1 VAGWL
6 AVAVLAAG
14 GCTGSDEGDDDA
26 GGEPDQGEVIG
37 SGDTYEA
44 TIRRDSAGVPHITG
58 DDLGDVTFG
67 QGWASGEDRA
77 CDLADQVVKI
87 RGERARWFGPGDDD
101 ANVASDLAWRQIGIF
116 DRAADDWEDVGD
128 DVRELVTAFADG
140 WNAHLDE
147 VGADGLAGWC
157 QGEEW
162 VRPVEPVEVYAYARS
177 IALYASSVQLVD
189 YIAAA
194 RPPGEQADSDDGTEA
209 DDEPDEPT
217 TTTTAGSST
226 DDAESDESALA
237 SLLPRPMA
245 SNGWAI
251 GRERSADGGGLLLA
265 NPHFPWEGELR
276 FWEVHLTIPGE
287 VDVYGVQL
295 SGLPGIGIGFTED
308 FGWTHTV
315 SAGNRFTA
323 YMLTLV
329 PGSPTTYRYGDDER
343 EMTSKEITVEV
354 LGDDGETDEVTRTMW
369 SSHYGPIIDVRA
381 VADVPQLGWTDDTA
395 LTFRDA
401 NIDDDEILEQYLGM
415 VRADDFDDFVAVHR
429 DVTGVPLFNTIAA
442 SSDGRAWYADT
453 SATPALSDEAI
464 AAYEQRKSE
473 DMMTSLA
480 ADSGLILLDGSD
492 PMFEWE
498 ELDGARDPG
507 LVPFDDMPQVER
519 DDYVFN
525 ANDSFWLPNATEV
538 LAGDYSP
545 LHGEQETPRTPRTRE
560 NATVLSDMSPEGPSG
575 EDGKFTLD
583 ELADAAL
590 LNRGY
595 TSRELLGD
603 VVDRCEAVDGPVA
616 VEPLVDDDG
625 EEVLPAGQVDVGPAC
640 EVLAGWDGIYDL
652 DRVGPVVWRETM
664 NRFEFADFMDAGN
677 LWARPFDPEAPVDTP
692 SGLARDVGEGSPDPA
707 LDALA
712 RAVQVLD
719 AAGVPVDAPL
729 GDVQFALRDGERIP
743 IHGGGFV
750 DGTTNVVDEG
760 RGWTILDPALAD
772 LDPEAAVPGAGSSLD
787 TIDGETGYFV
797 DNGTSFLLALAFG
810 DDGPQA
816 EAFLVYGDTED
827 RSSDLY
833 TEATRRFSDKDWR
846 SIAFTEDDVAADT
859 VSTVTVRG

>member
-1 VAGWL
+1 MGQRGWRARRAVVRGLVSMLVVAG
-6 AVAVLAAG
+6 A
-14 GCTGSDEGDDDA
+14 CTGSDEDGGDGAEPA
-26 GGEPDQGEVIG
+26 GDVVG

-58 DDLGDVTFG
+58 GSLADVTFG

-87 RGERARWFGPGDDD
+87 RGERARWFGPGEDD
-101 ANVASDLAWRQIGIF
+101 ANVASDMAWRQIGIL
-116 DRAADDWEDVGD
+116 DIATDDWEDVPD
-128 DVRELVTAFADG
+128 DVEALVTAFADG
-140 WNAHLDE
+140 WNAQLDE

-157 QGEEW
+157 AGEEW

-177 IALYASSVQLVD
+177 IALYASSVQLID

-194 RPPGEQADSDDGTEA
+194 RPPGEQADGDAEA
-209 DDEPDEPT
+209 DATT
-217 TTTTAGSST
+217 TTTTAAG
-226 DDAESDESALA
+226 DAGDEEAA
-237 SLLPRPMA
+237 PAELLTAPIA

-276 FWEVHLTIPGE
+276 FWEVQLTIPGE
-287 VDVYGVQL
+287 IDVYGVQL
-295 SGLPGIGIGFTED
+295 SGLPGVGIGFTED
-308 FGWTHTV
+308 VAWTHTV

-323 YMLTLV
+323 YSLSLV
-329 PGSPTTYRYGDDER
+329 PGSPTTYRYGDEER

-354 LGDDGETDEVTRTMW
+354 LQDDGSVDEVSRTMW
-369 SSHYGPIIDVRA
+369 SSHYGPIIDVRD
-381 VADVPQLGWTDDTA
+381 VLDVPQLGWTGETA
-395 LTFRDA
+395 LTYRDA

-415 VRADDFDDFVAVHR
+415 ARAGDLDELIDVHR
-429 DVTGVPLFNTIAA
+429 EVGGVPLFNTLAV

-453 SATPALSDEAI
+453 SATPALSDEAVE
-464 AAYEQRKSE
+464 AFETRRSE

-480 ADSGLILLDGSD
+480 ADSGLVLLDGSD

-507 LVPFDDMPQVER
+507 LVPFDDMPMVER

-525 ANDSFWLPNATEV
+525 ANDSFWLPHASEV

-560 NATVLSDMSPEGPSG
+560 NATVLSDVSPEGPSG
-575 EDGKFTLD
+575 EDGAFTLD

-595 TSRELLGD
+595 TSRTLLGD
-603 VVDRCEAVDGPVA
+603 VVERCEAARRPVT

-625 EEVLPAGQVDVGPAC
+625 TEVLPGGSVDIGPAC
-640 EVLAGWDGIYDL
+640 EVLAGWDGIYDI
-652 DRVGPVVWRETM
+652 DRAGPVVWRETM
-664 NRFEFADFMDAGN
+664 GRFEFADLVDAGN
-677 LWARPFDPEAPVDTP
+677 LWADPFDPEAPVDTP
-692 SGLARDVGEGSPDPA
+692 SGLARDVGEGSTDPA

-712 RAVQVLD
+712 RAVQVLE
-719 AAGVPVDAPL
+719 AAEVPVDATL

-743 IHGGGFV
+743 IHGGDFV
-750 DGTTNVVDEG
+750 DGTTNVVGYG
-760 RGWTILDPALAD
+760 RGYTILDPALAS
-772 LDPEAAVPGAGSSLD
+772 LDPEPAVRGAGSGLQ
-787 TIDGETGYFV
+787 TVDGETGYLV
-797 DNGTSFLLALAFG
+797 DDGTSFLLAVEFG
-810 DDGPQA
+810 EDGPTA
-816 EAFLVYGDTED
+816 KAFLTYGDTED

-833 TEATRRFSDKDWR
+833 TEATQRFSDKDWR
-846 SIAFTEDDVAADT
+846 DVAFTEDAVEADT
-859 VSTVTVRG
+859 ATTLTVRG